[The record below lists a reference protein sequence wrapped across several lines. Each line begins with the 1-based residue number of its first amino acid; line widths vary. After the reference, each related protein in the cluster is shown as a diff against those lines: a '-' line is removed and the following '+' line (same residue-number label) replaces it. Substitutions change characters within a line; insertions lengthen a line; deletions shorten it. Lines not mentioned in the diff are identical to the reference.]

1 MDFERIYRMYFK
13 DVFLYLRALSADTD
27 TAEEITQETFVKALR
42 SIDTFDGSKDIRA
55 WLFTIARNT
64 YYTYCRR
71 QTRYAD
77 EELSENEPDIR
88 PDFTEQF
95 ADKER
100 ALQIHRFLHGMD
112 EPYKEVFSLRVF
124 GELPFEKIGAIF
136 GKSSGWARVT
146 FYLDGVVSDD
156 TRQMV
161 EEHLRTC
168 DQCREEAVTLK
179 QDVALPAS
187 KSVRLAE
194 TEVVRGL
201 KKKLFRKKFL
211 ISAVSVIITIAVLS
225 GVYSCMVMT
234 ETCVP
239 YNSGKVWIEEENGA
253 LYVVYEGDDLGG
265 TVSFDPMEVN
275 VDGEEETVFSFYC
288 YTTLWSEYVEP
299 LFDDETEQTRKRL
312 MYVGEEDEIDRI
324 CYGEFDS
331 YDPLTPGYDY
341 ASVLAGPDMEVVWE
355 K

>member
-1 MDFERIYRMYFK
+1 MKKI
-13 DVFLYLRALSADTD
+13 SCN
-27 TAEEITQETFVKALR
+27 I
-42 SIDTFDGSKDIRA
+42 IKDI
-55 WLFTIARNT
+55 
-64 YYTYCRR
+64 
-71 QTRYAD
+71 
-77 EELSENEPDIR
+77 
-88 PDFTEQF
+88 
-95 ADKER
+95 
-100 ALQIHRFLHGMD
+100 
-112 EPYKEVFSLRVF
+112 
-124 GELPFEKIGAIF
+124 LPL
-136 GKSSGWARVT
+136 
-146 FYLDGVVSDD
+146 YLDGVVSDD

-179 QDVALPAS
+179 QDVVLPAS

-225 GVYSCMVMT
+225 GVYSYMVMT

-239 YNSGKVWIEEENGA
+239 YNSGKVWIEKENGA

-299 LFDDETEQTRKRL
+299 LFDDETEQTRKKL

-324 CYGEFDS
+324 YYGQFDS
-331 YDPLTPGYDY
+331 DDPLTPDYDY